1 MGLDLNSQTSL
12 EDLEN
17 VEVAPV
23 EVAVETETLSVTE
36 EVVETPLIQN
46 EIGD

>member
-1 MGLDLNSQTSL
+1 MGLDLNSKTSL

-23 EVAVETETLSVTE
+23 EVAVETETLSVTDE
-36 EVVETPLIQN
+36 LEVPTCQN
-46 EIGD
+46 KIGE